1 MKKQRGM
8 TAAEH
13 VAELNAD
20 PEFLKRRRAE
30 DERLAAMRHEL
41 QLAERPVVQALND
54 AGLGWVRSVWD
65 LVNTA
70 EPYPRVLDILV
81 EHLQRD
87 YPPRVL
93 EGIGRALAVPESRRF
108 WSTLLRLFRSHPDG
122 AVPNGV
128 KWSIGCALSASV
140 TEDVID
146 DVVAL
151 IGEPRHGENRIVFLK
166 VLMES
171 PSLKAQ
177 AAFEQAGRDSQLMK
191 EARFLK
197 RLRDRRVR
205 KPKMQ

>member
-1 MKKQRGM
+1 MSCSSRNAQR
-8 TAAEH
+8 
-13 VAELNAD
+13 
-20 PEFLKRRRAE
+20 FRRSTTPAWGGFAQYGIWSTWASRTPGCSTYWSNTFNEITPRA
-30 DERLAAMRHEL
+30 
-41 QLAERPVVQALND
+41 
-54 AGLGWVRSVWD
+54 
-65 LVNTA
+65 
-70 EPYPRVLDILV
+70 
-81 EHLQRD
+81 
-87 YPPRVL
+87 VL

-108 WSTLLRLFRSHPDG
+108 WRTLLRLFRESSG
-122 AVPNGV
+122 WRRTSRAV
-128 KWSIGCALSASV
+128 KRSIGCALSASV

-177 AAFEQAGRDSQLMK
+177 AAFEQAARDSQLMK

-205 KPKMQ
+205 KPKMR